1 MESIQK
7 KIDDCEAHVTMMRE
21 DLAAN
26 EKYLHNLYIQLQAA
40 SSARPW
46 YDEDDYEEEI
56 DDLFTQEQLI
66 KERKAEAEAEAEA
79 KAEEK
84 RQAELEALEQARQN
98 ELEALEQARQN
109 ELEELSLKEELVMNH
124 PGGTKLKWILNQETY
139 RVAIVTKKGVLQVKS
154 VTDGGGDCH
163 DAGCSCVP
171 CSEIALSGGRLP
183 PWRRGA
189 PLKKVLFASE
199 AEWRNS
205 LPSNG
210 EIRVT
215 RPRTTDNALK
225 ALCSAPLTGDT
236 DAKKLKGLQDRFSGG
251 TFVLTTDMGQMEIE
265 YFFHS
270 ILSRKNE
277 MMGTSF
283 RDFGVPAGQKPNL
296 MVEWRG
302 LYIALSHLF

>member
-1 MESIQK
+1 MSTMESIQK
-7 KIDDCEAHVTMMRE
+7 KIDECENYLAIMRE
-21 DLAAN
+21 DIVAN
-26 EKYLHNLYIQLQAA
+26 EKYLYNLNIQLQQA
-40 SSARPW
+40 SAARPW
-46 YDEDDYEEEI
+46 FDEDDYEEEI
-56 DDLFTQEQLI
+56 ADLLAQEELV
-66 KERKAEAEAEAEA
+66 KERKAEAEAEA
-79 KAEEK
+79 KAEAA
-84 RQAELEALEQARQN
+84 RQAELEALEA
-98 ELEALEQARQN
+98 ARQN
-109 ELEELSLKEELVMNH
+109 ELEELSLKEELVVNH
-124 PGGTKLKWILNQETY
+124 PVGTKLKWILNQETY

-236 DAKKLKGLQDRFSGG
+236 DPKKLKCLQERFSGG

-277 MMGTSF
+277 LMGTSF

-302 LYIALSHLF
+302 LYIGLSHLF

>member
-7 KIDDCEAHVTMMRE
+7 KIDECENYLAIMRE
-21 DLAAN
+21 DIVAN
-26 EKYLHNLYIQLQAA
+26 EKYLYNLNIQLQQA
-40 SSARPW
+40 SAARPW
-46 YDEDDYEEEI
+46 FDEDDYEEEI
-56 DDLFTQEQLI
+56 ADLLAQEELV
-66 KERKAEAEAEAEA
+66 KERKAEAEAEA
-79 KAEEK
+79 KAEAA
-84 RQAELEALEQARQN
+84 RQAELEALEA
-98 ELEALEQARQN
+98 ARQN
-109 ELEELSLKEELVMNH
+109 ELEELSLKEELVVNH
-124 PGGTKLKWILNQETY
+124 PVGTKLKWILNQETY

-163 DAGCSCVP
+163 DAGCSCRP
-171 CSEIALSGGRLP
+171 CGEIALSGGRLP

-210 EIRVT
+210 QVTVT

-236 DAKKLKGLQDRFSGG
+236 DPKKLKCLQDRFSGG

-277 MMGTSF
+277 LMGTSF

-302 LYIALSHLF
+302 LYIGLSHLF